1 MRKKVVVFGISKRFN
16 NIMKMGILSWQEID
30 GLFDN
35 SLDKSGT
42 EMHGVKIQTPCYVE
56 DSEVIITSA
65 KRYHLDMLEQLIE
78 LGFRQISIVQGI
90 EGNYFI
96 QKLNFENINL
106 EQCSRNLILLYLQ
119 HSSYSNIYA
128 IKYLVENAY
137 INAEPYEVKCI
148 GTEENE
154 QYYWDLMRAKYF
166 ITELDM
172 SIHSSRIK
180 KIQIWHGFPLKCMG
194 VMDAKFDD
202 RNREMIQAEWNRND
216 YILSYG
222 KNYTTFISACFGTTI
237 NKFIVT
243 GMPRNDLLF
252 CTNGREKIYKIFPQ
266 SKGKKIL
273 LYMPTFR
280 EIRGR
285 ANGDKKGYIFNW
297 PGFDIEMFEQFC
309 AQNNVFFV
317 FKLHIQ
323 DSALIEKWGYNSKN
337 IGVLTEQLLGEQ
349 CTYQLLNGTDML
361 ITDYSSVYFDYLL
374 LNKPIIFTNR
384 DEEEYIKNRGV
395 ILEPLDFWRP
405 GAIVDNMESLRKEI
419 ILAISG
425 KDRYKDRRKELM
437 PFVHKFTDGKST
449 QRLFDFIRSNDN
461 A

>member
-16 NIMKMGILSWQEID
+16 NIMKTGILSWQEID

-56 DSEVIITSA
+56 DLEVIIASA
-65 KRYHLDMLEQLIE
+65 KRYHIDMLEQLIE

-180 KIQIWHGFPLKCMG
+180 KI
-194 VMDAKFDD
+194 
-202 RNREMIQAEWNRND
+202 
-216 YILSYG
+216 
-222 KNYTTFISACFGTTI
+222 
-237 NKFIVT
+237 
-243 GMPRNDLLF
+243 
-252 CTNGREKIYKIFPQ
+252 
-266 SKGKKIL
+266 
-273 LYMPTFR
+273 
-280 EIRGR
+280 
-285 ANGDKKGYIFNW
+285 
-297 PGFDIEMFEQFC
+297 
-309 AQNNVFFV
+309 
-317 FKLHIQ
+317 
-323 DSALIEKWGYNSKN
+323 
-337 IGVLTEQLLGEQ
+337 
-349 CTYQLLNGTDML
+349 
-361 ITDYSSVYFDYLL
+361 
-374 LNKPIIFTNR
+374 
-384 DEEEYIKNRGV
+384 
-395 ILEPLDFWRP
+395 
-405 GAIVDNMESLRKEI
+405 
-419 ILAISG
+419 
-425 KDRYKDRRKELM
+425 
-437 PFVHKFTDGKST
+437 
-449 QRLFDFIRSNDN
+449 
-461 A
+461 